1 MKYLGFTVLNSWA
14 CEPASLLA
22 LASWAPM
29 SAAEDTWPFQTVL
42 MDKQQALLYSFP
54 VSGLHLLV
62 IKLSSCLYD
71 HGQVTNPFWAPML
84 PIFNKHNSG
93 SLSINHHS
101 KNLWLRVLSKLCLWE
116 NLTWTDPRLS
126 LTIIIIWYYH
136 AFHCRNTNVWLPW
149 TSQQSRDFRENTVY
163 VHHFLSYIRM
173 SLNSENLLT
182 PRVSLKG
189 FSPHKLDICFIE
201 SLYLECSLPP
211 ICLENIQNISNVIMN
226 EWIKEEINFF
236 LNQEFGASLRG
247 W

>member
-1 MKYLGFTVLNSWA
+1 MT
-14 CEPASLLA
+14 E
-22 LASWAPM
+22 
-29 SAAEDTWPFQTVL
+29 
-42 MDKQQALLYSFP
+42 SF
-54 VSGLHLLV
+54 
-62 IKLSSCLYD
+62 IK
-71 HGQVTNPFWAPML
+71 T
-84 PIFNKHNSG
+84 
-93 SLSINHHS
+93 
-101 KNLWLRVLSKLCLWE
+101 LWE

-126 LTIIIIWYYH
+126 LTIIIISYYH

-189 FSPHKLDICFIE
+189 LSPHKLDICFIE

-236 LNQEFGASLRG
+236 KNQELGASLRG
-247 W
+247 WYKNLLTIRNLLMGESCLKFNFTHPIWVPFLLELGKHTDPKTCSWPATMETGSVKVTVKGDKNLTGPQQ